1 MESPPKKE
9 KAWRSL
15 SFEQRRMLKSRR
27 VIVLILA
34 AASSVTCG
42 TPTVRATSD
51 KTPDIPQ
58 MSAVERVVSDGQD
71 APAALKSQAEKN
83 ILTLDNNT
91 VSCSLPEGDTTF
103 VISLVRSSPLDRFT
117 LINENLA
124 ARGELRIAVSNE
136 KLSADSDKWTPVD
149 GAVSFKRKRLFNVSM
164 LGVEAKYIRLTFHVE
179 HQNDMAARGRQG
191 LRIVSRRLESYRL
204 RDLGHPIAA
213 RGVQSFSISLLAED
227 FALIKRAL

>member
-1 MESPPKKE
+1 
-9 KAWRSL
+9 
-15 SFEQRRMLKSRR
+15 MLKSWR

-34 AASSVTCG
+34 ATGSVVCG
-42 TPTVRATSD
+42 APRVSATSD
-51 KTPDIPQ
+51 DTPNTAQ
-58 MSAVERVVSDGQD
+58 MSAVERVLSDGQD

-83 ILTLDNNT
+83 ILTLDNDT

-103 VISLVRSSPLDRFT
+103 IISLVRSSPLDRFT
-117 LINENLA
+117 VINENLA

-179 HQNDMAARGRQG
+179 HENDMAALGRQG
-191 LRIVSRRLESYRL
+191 LRTVNRQLESYRL
-204 RDLGHPIAA
+204 RDLVHPITGRKAL
-213 RGVQSFSISLLAED
+213 GISAH
-227 FALIKRAL
+227 

>member
-1 MESPPKKE
+1 MESSPKKE

-34 AASSVTCG
+34 ATSSVMCG
-42 TPTVRATSD
+42 APTVRATSD

-58 MSAVERVVSDGQD
+58 MSVVERVLSDGQD

-83 ILTLDNNT
+83 ILTLDNDT
-91 VSCSLPEGDTTF
+91 VSCSLPEGDTTYI
-103 VISLVRSSPLDRFT
+103 ISLVRNSSLDRFT

-136 KLSADSDKWTPVD
+136 NLSADSDKWTPVD

-164 LGVEAKYIRLTFHVE
+164 LGVEAKYVRLTFHVE
-179 HQNDMAARGRQG
+179 PENDMAALGRQG
-191 LRIVSRRLESYRL
+191 LRAVSR
-204 RDLGHPIAA
+204 
-213 RGVQSFSISLLAED
+213 
-227 FALIKRAL
+227 

>member
-1 MESPPKKE
+1 VESSPKKE

-34 AASSVTCG
+34 ATSSVMCG
-42 TPTVRATSD
+42 APAVRATSD
-51 KTPDIPQ
+51 ETPDLPQ
-58 MSAVERVVSDGQD
+58 MSAVERVLSDGQD
-71 APAALKSQAEKN
+71 GSAALKSQAEKN
-83 ILTLDNNT
+83 ILTLDNDT

-103 VISLVRSSPLDRFT
+103 IISLVRSSPLDRFT
-117 LINENLA
+117 VINENLA
-124 ARGELRIAVSNE
+124 ARGELRIAISNE

-179 HQNDMAARGRQG
+179 HENDMAALGRQG
-191 LRIVSRRLESYRL
+191 LRTVSR
-204 RDLGHPIAA
+204 
-213 RGVQSFSISLLAED
+213 
-227 FALIKRAL
+227 

>member
-1 MESPPKKE
+1 LAESSPKKE

-15 SFEQRRMLKSRR
+15 SFEQRRMLKFRR

-34 AASSVTCG
+34 ATSSVMCG
-42 TPTVRATSD
+42 APTARATSD

-58 MSAVERVVSDGQD
+58 MSVVERVLSDGQD

-83 ILTLDNNT
+83 ILTLDNDT

-103 VISLVRSSPLDRFT
+103 IVSLVRSSPLDCFT
-117 LINENLA
+117 VINENLA

-136 KLSADSDKWTPVD
+136 KLAADSDKWTPVD

-179 HQNDMAARGRQG
+179 HENDMAALGRQQI
-191 LRIVSRRLESYRL
+191 RTVSR
-204 RDLGHPIAA
+204 
-213 RGVQSFSISLLAED
+213 
-227 FALIKRAL
+227 

>member
-1 MESPPKKE
+1 MESSPKKE

-34 AASSVTCG
+34 ATSSVMCG
-42 TPTVRATSD
+42 APTVRATSD

-58 MSAVERVVSDGQD
+58 MSVVERVLSDGQD

-83 ILTLDNNT
+83 ILTLDNDT

-103 VISLVRSSPLDRFT
+103 IISLVRSSPL
-117 LINENLA
+117 
-124 ARGELRIAVSNE
+124 E

-179 HQNDMAARGRQG
+179 HENDMAALGRQG
-191 LRIVSRRLESYRL
+191 LRTVSR
-204 RDLGHPIAA
+204 
-213 RGVQSFSISLLAED
+213 
-227 FALIKRAL
+227 